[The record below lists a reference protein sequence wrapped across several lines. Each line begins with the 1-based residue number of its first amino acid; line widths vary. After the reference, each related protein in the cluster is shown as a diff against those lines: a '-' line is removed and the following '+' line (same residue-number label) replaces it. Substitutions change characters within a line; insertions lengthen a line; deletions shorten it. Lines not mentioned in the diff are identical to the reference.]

1 MQAQAKPEHS
11 DSELI
16 QRMLDDAMWNLGI
29 GLAAGL
35 VVGAVVLPRG
45 AGGSRALLAGLG
57 GGFGAGRV
65 YERYNVALTD
75 MQGGGLGVMP
85 EHGLSIASVKD
96 ALVGPGGA
104 VEKVKSAVGFGDK
117 TASGSDRA

>member
-1 MQAQAKPEHS
+1 MAVLACLCASRRWHLWQRLALLSACQAP
-11 DSELI
+11 
-16 QRMLDDAMWNLGI
+16 
-29 GLAAGL
+29 AA
-35 VVGAVVLPRG
+35 G

-75 MQGGGLGVMP
+75 MQGGGHGIVP

-104 VEKVKSAVGFGDK
+104 VDKVKNAVGLGDK
-117 TASGSDRA
+117 TDSGPDRA

>member
-1 MQAQAKPEHS
+1 MA
-11 DSELI
+11 
-16 QRMLDDAMWNLGI
+16 LDKRPR
-29 GLAAGL
+29 LALTGSWAH
-35 VVGAVVLPRG
+35 AG

-104 VEKVKSAVGFGDK
+104 VEKVKNAVGFGDK

>member
-45 AGGSRALLAGLG
+45 RC
-57 GGFGAGRV
+57 
-65 YERYNVALTD
+65 N
-75 MQGGGLGVMP
+75 
-85 EHGLSIASVKD
+85 
-96 ALVGPGGA
+96 
-104 VEKVKSAVGFGDK
+104 
-117 TASGSDRA
+117 